1 MLKDIFM
8 FEKLIEK
15 IKLINIAGYFI
26 GLILGTFLLAL
37 GAFFYEN
44 SPLPEYKDGI
54 QNHLVWNIKGECYF
68 VRPAT
73 NTVYLVRV
81 TDCDKGS
88 K

>member
-1 MLKDIFM
+1 M
-8 FEKLIEK
+8 FKNLLNK
-15 IKLINIAGYFI
+15 IKAINFAGYFLVVII
-26 GLILGTFLLAL
+26 GSFVLAGFAL
-37 GAFFYEN
+37 VMKN

-54 QNHLVWNIKGECYF
+54 QNRLVWNNKGECYF

-81 TDCDKGS
+81 IDCDKGN

>member
-1 MLKDIFM
+1 M
-8 FEKLIEK
+8 FTKFLDK
-15 IKLINIAGYFI
+15 IKAINVAGYFLGIII
-26 GLILGTFLLAL
+26 GSFIVAGV
-37 GAFFYEN
+37 AFFMEN
-44 SPLPEYKDGI
+44 PPLPEYKGGI

-81 TDCDKGS
+81 EDCDKGN